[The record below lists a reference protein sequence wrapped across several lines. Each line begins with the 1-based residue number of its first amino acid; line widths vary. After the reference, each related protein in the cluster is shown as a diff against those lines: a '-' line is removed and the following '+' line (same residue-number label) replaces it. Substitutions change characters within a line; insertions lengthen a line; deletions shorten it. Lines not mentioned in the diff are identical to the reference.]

1 MPAPISSLYLQ
12 LLGGFEL
19 RLENQVLAVTSSS
32 QRLVVV
38 LALHQRLLPRAY
50 VAGLL
55 WPDVPTRRANAN
67 LRAGLWRLRAPCQ
80 RAVEQSA
87 QHLRLAPDVTVDLH
101 IAAAL
106 AQRLLDPMQ
115 RCTAEELGAVARMEL
130 SNELLPTWYDDWVL
144 MERER
149 FHQLRLHALEA
160 LCERLTIA
168 GRYGEAVD
176 AGLTA
181 VFAEPLRES
190 AHRTLIKTYLA
201 EGNHGEANRQ
211 YQRCR
216 RLLADELGVQ
226 PSTALRELVCEDP
239 PVLVGALGR
248 S

>member
-1 MPAPISSLYLQ
+1 MPAPISGLYLQ

-19 RLENQVLAVTSSS
+19 RLENQVLAVTSGS
-32 QRLVVV
+32 QRLVVL

-50 VAGLL
+50 VAGVL
-55 WPDVPTRRANAN
+55 WPDVPTGRANAN
-67 LRAGLWRLRAPCQ
+67 LRAGLWRLPAPCQ

-87 QHLRLAPDVTVDLH
+87 QHLRLAVDVTVDLH
-101 IAAAL
+101 VATAL

-115 RCTAEELGAVARMEL
+115 RCTAEEFGGVARVEL
-130 SNELLPTWYDDWVL
+130 SDELLPTWYDDWVL

-176 AGLTA
+176 AGLAA
-181 VFAEPLRES
+181 VSAEPLRES
-190 AHRTLIKTYLA
+190 AHRTLIKTHLA
-201 EGNHGEANRQ
+201 EGNHSEANRQ

-226 PSTALRELVCEDP
+226 PSNALRELVRQDR
-239 PVLVGALGR
+239 PVLVGAMEP